1 MKKKQNTKTSR
12 DRLQSEAITLYAAGL
27 SVREIAR
34 QLNTSPA
41 TISRILS
48 PLRTSNDASTN
59 SSAVSPRRDAALTS
73 PNSSSAAKQI
83 GEESPRDGWVNTLAP
98 TTEKIKDK
106 INTAVADIIKQIQ
119 QCTFG
124 ETDIAKLATAAD
136 KLSTIAERIANIERL
151 SQADNT
157 QQGAFTADFTSR
169 HRQQQH
175 KNN

>member
-12 DRLQSEAITLYAAGL
+12 DRFQSEAITLYTAGL

-59 SSAVSPRRDAALTS
+59 SSAVSPRRDASVAS
-73 PNSSSAAKQI
+73 PNSSSASESTRRDAMLASQI
-83 GEESPRDGWVNTLAP
+83 
-98 TTEKIKDK
+98 IKDK

-169 HRQQQH
+169 HRQQH

>member
-1 MKKKQNTKTSR
+1 MKKNQNTKTSR
-12 DRLQSEAITLYAAGL
+12 DRFQSEAITLYAAGL

-59 SSAVSPRRDAALTS
+59 SSAVSPRRDASVAS
-73 PNSSSAAKQI
+73 PNSSSASESTRRDAMLASQI
-83 GEESPRDGWVNTLAP
+83 
-98 TTEKIKDK
+98 IKDK

-157 QQGAFTADFTSR
+157 QQGAFTADFTTR
-169 HRQQQH
+169 HQRQN

>member
-12 DRLQSEAITLYAAGL
+12 DRFQSEAITLYAAGL

-59 SSAVSPRRDAALTS
+59 SSAVSPRRDA
-73 PNSSSAAKQI
+73 
-83 GEESPRDGWVNTLAP
+83 TLASPSDTSSP
-98 TTEKIKDK
+98 TTRRDAMLASQIIKDK

-124 ETDIAKLATAAD
+124 ETDVAKLATAAD

-151 SQADNT
+151 SQADNS

-169 HRQQQH
+169 HRQQH

>member
-59 SSAVSPRRDAALTS
+59 SSAVSPRRDAALAS

-83 GEESPRDGWVNTLAP
+83 GEKSPRDGWVNTLAP
-98 TTEKIKDK
+98 TERIKDK

-169 HRQQQH
+169 HQRQN

>member
-59 SSAVSPRRDAALTS
+59 SSAVSPCRDVALASSSASESPRRDAMLAS
-73 PNSSSAAKQI
+73 QI
-83 GEESPRDGWVNTLAP
+83 
-98 TTEKIKDK
+98 IKDK

-124 ETDIAKLATAAD
+124 ETDVAKLATAAD

>member
-59 SSAVSPRRDAALTS
+59 SSAVSPRRDAALAS
-73 PNSSSAAKQI
+73 PNSSASESTRRDAMLASQI
-83 GEESPRDGWVNTLAP
+83 
-98 TTEKIKDK
+98 IKDK

-124 ETDIAKLATAAD
+124 ETDVAKLATAAD
-136 KLSTIAERIANIERL
+136 KLSTIAERIANIERI

-169 HRQQQH
+169 HRQH